1 MTTDLQ
7 PDPSGGGTRPDERLL
22 RRATGLGGALIIG
35 LGSILGTGV
44 FVSLALA
51 AQPAGEALPLAILL
65 AGLLAGANGL
75 SAAQL
80 AAVMPVSGGSYEYG
94 RRLLSPLAGFT
105 AGWLFLCAK
114 TASAAAA
121 ALGLAAY
128 LGTLLGVGPL
138 GVRWWPPLAVALIT
152 LAALAGLRRSQWLN
166 SLLVGSTLLSL
177 VLFVAGAASLPA
189 LPGAAMASAAAPAGI
204 AQATALVFVAFTGYG
219 RIATMGEEVLRPE
232 RTIPRAVLLTL
243 AVALLLYLAVAWSAL
258 RLAGPVGLASSVAAA
273 GAASAA
279 APKPPL
285 ARLLLEAGWPWGSW
299 IVALGASL
307 ALAGVLLNL
316 ILGLSRVWLAMGRRG
331 DMPTGL
337 ATLDAAGTSPRTA
350 VLLSGGLAA
359 LLSLSGRLEL
369 TWGFSAFTVLGYY
382 AITNLC
388 VLRLEPHQRRFPV
401 VLAWLGL
408 ISCLMLA
415 FQVPAEAWRS
425 GLVVLGLGL
434 LWRWGYHGF
443 RRGPTP

>member
-1 MTTDLQ
+1 MTTDPL
-7 PDPSGGGTRPDERLL
+7 PEPPEGASRPDGRRLQ
-22 RRATGLGGALIIG
+22 RATGLGGALVIG

-65 AGLLAGANGL
+65 AALLAGANGL

-94 RRLLSPLAGFT
+94 RRLLSPLAGFA

-128 LGTLLGVGPL
+128 LGALLGVDPL
-138 GVRWWPPLAVALIT
+138 VVRWWPPLAVGLIT
-152 LAALAGLRRSQWLN
+152 AAALGGLRRSQWLN

-177 VLFVAGAASLPA
+177 LLFVAGAASLPS
-189 LPGAAMASAAAPAGI
+189 LPGAAMASAPTAAGL

-219 RIATMGEEVLRPE
+219 RIATMGEEVRRPE

-243 AVALLLYLAVAWSAL
+243 AAALLLYLAVASSAL
-258 RLAGPVGLASSVAAA
+258 RLAGPIGLASSVTAA
-273 GAASAA
+273 GHPSAG
-279 APKPPL
+279 APAPPL

-299 IVALGASL
+299 IVALGATL

-316 ILGLSRVWLAMGRRG
+316 ILGLSRVWMAMGRHG

-337 ATLDAAGTSPRTA
+337 AALDAAGTSPRTA
-350 VLLSGGLAA
+350 VLLSGALAA
-359 LLSLSGRLEL
+359 LLSMSGRLEL

-388 VLRLEPHQRRFPV
+388 VLRLEPQQRRFPV

-408 ISCLMLA
+408 ITCLGLA
-415 FQVPAEAWRS
+415 FQVSAEAWLS

-434 LWRWGYHGF
+434 LWRWGYHGV
-443 RRGPTP
+443 RSGPSC

>member
-1 MTTDLQ
+1 MTMDPQPGPSEGASQADQRRLQ
-7 PDPSGGGTRPDERLL
+7 
-22 RRATGLGGALIIG
+22 RATGLGGALIIG

-44 FVSLALA
+44 YVSLALA
-51 AQPAGEALPLAILL
+51 AQ
-65 AGLLAGANGL
+65 LAGANGL

-94 RRLLSPLAGFT
+94 SRLLSPLAGFT

-128 LGTLLGVGPL
+128 LGTLLGVDPL
-138 GVRWWPPLAVALIT
+138 VVRWWPPLAVVLIT
-152 LAALAGLRRSQWLN
+152 MAALAGLRRSQWLN

-177 VLFVAGAASLPA
+177 VLFVAGAATLPA
-189 LPGAAMASAAAPAGI
+189 LPGAAIAPDPASAGI

-219 RIATMGEEVLRPE
+219 RIATMGEEVRQPE

-258 RLAGPVGLASSVAAA
+258 RLAGPVGLANSVAVAGASSAA
-273 GAASAA
+273 GPA
-279 APKPPL
+279 PPL

-337 ATLDAAGTSPRTA
+337 AVLDAAGTSPRTA

-388 VLRLEPHQRRFPV
+388 VLRLAPQQRRFPV

-408 ISCLMLA
+408 ISCLALA
-415 FQVPAEAWRS
+415 FQVPPQAWLS
-425 GLVVLGLGL
+425 GLLVLALGL
-434 LWRWGYHGF
+434 LWRWLF
-443 RRGPTP
+443 RGLRGEAAP

>member
-1 MTTDLQ
+1 MPKDLL
-7 PDPSGGGTRPDERLL
+7 PEPSEGGSRPDERLL

-51 AQPAGEALPLAILL
+51 AAPAGAALPVAILL
-65 AGLLAGANGL
+65 AALLAGANGL

-94 RRLLSPLAGFT
+94 HRLLSPMAGFT

-128 LGTLLGVGPL
+128 LGSLLGADPL
-138 GVRWWPPLAVALIT
+138 VVRWWPPLAVGLIT
-152 LAALAGLRRSQWLN
+152 AAALAGLRRSQWLN
-166 SLLVGSTLLSL
+166 GLLVGSTLLSL
-177 VLFVAGAASLPA
+177 VLFVAGAASLPV
-189 LPGAAMASAAAPAGI
+189 LPSAAMAPATTPAGI
-204 AQATALVFVAFTGYG
+204 AEATALVFVAFTGYG

-243 AVALLLYLAVAWSAL
+243 AVALLLYLGVAWSAL
-258 RLAGPVGLASSVAAA
+258 RLAGPIGLAASLMAQGAASVAAP
-273 GAASAA
+273 S
-279 APKPPL
+279 PPL

-337 ATLDAAGTSPRTA
+337 AALDAPGTSPRTA
-350 VLLSGGLAA
+350 VLLSGALAA

-388 VLRLEPHQRRFPV
+388 VLRLEPQQRRFPV

-408 ISCLMLA
+408 ISCLALA
-415 FQVPAEAWRS
+415 FQVPAEAWLS
-425 GLVVLGLGL
+425 GLMVLGLGL
-434 LWRWGYHGF
+434 LWRWGYHRLRNGASS
-443 RRGPTP
+443 